1 MPKDVKSR
9 VLRKLIDGAYIYA
22 VDFSADGVQVLAET
36 TGGPAPDLPIGSEGW
51 EVFTS
56 SATTLQFVVN
66 RQYYDLQGYQ
76 NEELSFFPSNPQVQ
90 DMADFQG
97 TSAFYVWD
105 FMTVKPIDDNSLDLF
120 FNNALRPTP
129 PGASWNTMDLQD
141 IIYAQWRIYEPSTDT
156 QNTSKLAQSGNYGL
170 GTATAR
176 DRIFLTRVVTISN
189 TDNQVV
195 FVPPCAWVLGGV
207 SAREKDL
214 VHVERLRRSYDHS
227 SPG

>member
-9 VLRKLIDGAYIYA
+9 VLRKLIDGAYMYIGDY
-22 VDFSADGVQVLAET
+22 SATGLQIWSTIV
-36 TGGPAPDLPIGSEGW
+36 GGPTDGLPIGSEGW
-51 EVFTS
+51 EVV
-56 SATTLQFVVN
+56 TTGPLDLQFAVN
-66 RQYYDLQGYQ
+66 RQYFDLQGYQ

-90 DMADFQG
+90 DMGDFQG
-97 TSAFYVWD
+97 ATAFRVYD

-120 FNNALRPTP
+120 FNNIGRPTP
-129 PGASWNTMDLQD
+129 PGSSWNTMDLQD
-141 IIYAQWRIYEPSTDT
+141 IIYAQWRLYEPSIDT
-156 QNTSKLAQSGNYGL
+156 LNTSKIAQSGNYGL

-189 TDNQVV
+189 EDAQVV
-195 FVPPCAWVLGGV
+195 FVPPCAWVLGGI

-227 SPG
+227 SP